1 MENSMSGIQPA
12 NLTNRELVHYAT
24 LQLPECM
31 TPAWCLELA
40 KRLEETLDRLEATM
54 AGVPSCGHSAYTD
67 E

>member
-1 MENSMSGIQPA
+1 MEENMSGLQPA
-12 NLTNRELVHYAT
+12 NLSNKELVHYVT

-40 KRLEETLDRLEATM
+40 KRLENALDDLEAAM
-54 AGVPSCGHSAYTD
+54 AEVPACGHHTD